1 MSKEKKKTKLQC
13 SFCKKDNIDPEKI
26 VLGHQASICNE
37 CVEHGI
43 EIVRGESGQ
52 EDQYLPEIL
61 RPSEIKLALDAHV
74 IGQERAKKILSVA
87 VYNHY
92 KRIESH
98 LEDPELALKKSN
110 VLLIGPSGSGK
121 TLLAQTLASL
131 LDVPFSIADA
141 TNLTEAGYVGDDVEN
156 ILVNLLRSA
165 DGDVRAAQNGI
176 VYIDEIDKI
185 CKKAENISITRDV
198 SGEGVQQSLLKMM
211 EGAIANVPPAGGRK
225 HPQQDFI
232 PVDTTNILFVCGGAF
247 SDLHQIIEKRT
258 SQAGI
263 GFGATKA
270 QRREKTS
277 DEVLAE
283 VEPEDLIRYGLIPE
297 FIGRIP
303 VITTLEEPTEESLV
317 EILTQPKNALVR
329 QYQKLFALDGVHLS
343 FTDQALRA
351 VARAALAQK
360 SGARGLRA
368 VLERVMLDLM
378 YETPSDDQLTHI
390 EVTEDDI
397 NVYYDAIESESSTV
411 AS

>member
-1 MSKEKKKTKLQC
+1 M
-13 SFCKKDNIDPEKI
+13 
-26 VLGHQASICNE
+26 
-37 CVEHGI
+37 
-43 EIVRGESGQ
+43 
-52 EDQYLPEIL
+52 
-61 RPSEIKLALDAHV
+61 
-74 IGQERAKKILSVA
+74 
-87 VYNHY
+87 
-92 KRIESH
+92 
-98 LEDPELALKKSN
+98 
-110 VLLIGPSGSGK
+110 
-121 TLLAQTLASL
+121 
-131 LDVPFSIADA
+131 
-141 TNLTEAGYVGDDVEN
+141 
-156 ILVNLLRSA
+156 
-165 DGDVRAAQNGI
+165 
-176 VYIDEIDKI
+176 
-185 CKKAENISITRDV
+185 
-198 SGEGVQQSLLKMM
+198 
-211 EGAIANVPPAGGRK
+211 
-225 HPQQDFI
+225 
-232 PVDTTNILFVCGGAF
+232 CGGAF

-270 QRREKTS
+270 KRREVTS
-277 DEVLAE
+277 DELLAE

-303 VITTLEEPTEESLV
+303 VITTLEEPTEDSLV

-390 EVTEDDI
+390 EVTEAEV
-397 NVYYDAIESESSTV
+397 NAYYDALEAKPSTV

>member
-1 MSKEKKKTKLQC
+1 MSKDKKKAKLQC

-43 EIVRGESGQ
+43 EIVQGESGQ

-211 EGAIANVPPAGGRK
+211 EGTIANVPPAGGRK

-270 QRREKTS
+270 KRREVTS
-277 DEVLAE
+277 DELLAE

-303 VITTLEEPTEESLV
+303 VITTLEEPTEDSLV

-390 EVTEDDI
+390 EVTEAEV
-397 NVYYDAIESESSTV
+397 NAYYDALEAKPSTV